1 MAFGMNELASLSKED
16 QEEVLKK
23 LSSQEKCPIEI
34 DNHIYYIPVAV
45 NRLIDM
51 LYRQSCEFP
60 KGENGLPPDK
70 E

>member
-23 LSSQEKCPIEI
+23 LSSQEKCPFEI
-34 DNHIYYIPVAV
+34 DNHIYYIPIEV

>member
-34 DNHIYYIPVAV
+34 DNQVYYIPVAV

>member
-1 MAFGMNELASLSKED
+1 MNELASLSKED

-34 DNHIYYIPVAV
+34 DNQVYYIPVAV

-51 LYRQSCEFP
+51 LYRQSCDFS
-60 KGENGLPPDK
+60 KGEDGLPPNK
-70 E
+70 K

>member
-1 MAFGMNELASLSKED
+1 MTELESLSKEA

-23 LSSQEKCPIEI
+23 LSSAETCPIEI
-34 DNHIYYIPVAV
+34 DTHIYYIPIEV

>member
-1 MAFGMNELASLSKED
+1 MNELASLSKED

-34 DNHIYYIPVAV
+34 DNQVYYIPVAV